1 MEPFEQWV
9 DDLDEGAELNTPRA
23 DVGEILLGYYALGG
37 KWKGF
42 VGGAQAKKILAV
54 RKPQIGDFYAQQA
67 GQAKEMAKVSLAWA
81 KKNGYKGKV
90 VRAWWTARTGV
101 LSKAVGFPVDSR
113 DNPTDT
119 LIQFSDGQFL
129 GLSAKSKKGKG
140 DIGFKNPG
148 VGTIDAGLNINLK
161 KIVTKHSKEFA
172 KEHGLPDGKRARK
185 LAIRSDPEVVAAS
198 NEARNKV
205 LKAVRRALLKKLSS
219 MKNKELQKYCLN
231 SWMDSSAAVLPPYI
245 KVTGHGTKAPFSAT
259 LHDPLHNDKATA
271 IGSKK
276 ITVEKVGN
284 DAVGIRAGGKK
295 IFKMRAKFE
304 SQAMASTLKFTGDPW

>member
-1 MEPFEQWV
+1 MDRFEAWT
-9 DDLDEGAELNTPRA
+9 DLNEGAELNTPRA
-23 DVGEILLGYYALGG
+23 DVGEILLGFYALGG

-42 VGGAQAKKILAV
+42 VGGAAAKRDLAK
-54 RKPQIGDFYAQQA
+54 RKLQIGEFFAQQQ
-67 GQAKEMAKVSLAWA
+67 GQAKEMSKEALAWA

-90 VRAWWTARTGV
+90 VKAWWTARPGV

-119 LIQFSDGQFL
+119 LIQFADGQFL

-148 VGTIDAGLNINLK
+148 VGTVDAGLGINLK
-161 KIVTKHSKEFA
+161 SIVTKAGDAFA
-172 KEHGLPDGKRARK
+172 KKHKLPAAKNARK
-185 LAIRSDPEVVAAS
+185 TAIRADPETVAAS
-198 NEARNKV
+198 NKARDKL
-205 LKAVRRALLKKLSS
+205 LKQVRDALLKKLSS
-219 MKNKELQKYCLN
+219 MKNKELQKYILN
-231 SWMDSSAAVLPPYI
+231 SWMDSGAAVLPPYI
-245 KVTGHGTKAPFSAT
+245 KVTGHGVKAPYSAT
-259 LHDPLHNDKATA
+259 LTDPLKNDKATA

-295 IFKMRAKFE
+295 ILKMRAKFE
-304 SQAMASTLKFTGDPW
+304 SQAMASSLKFSGDPW